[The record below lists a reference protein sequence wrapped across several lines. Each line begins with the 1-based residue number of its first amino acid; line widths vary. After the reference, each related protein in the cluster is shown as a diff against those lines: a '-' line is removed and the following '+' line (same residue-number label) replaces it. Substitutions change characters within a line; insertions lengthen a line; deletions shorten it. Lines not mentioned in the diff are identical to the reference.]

1 MFYLY
6 WRDIIFFTLPL
17 YFIIIKNHYMITIFT
32 CKFIFL
38 ILHAFYSDETST
50 TNNISNNESWE
61 ISKLFIRE
69 VKYILICTL
78 LFFFLKK
85 LRITNFFTFSCE
97 FRLKFLYHSFYHSNF
112 TEIIRCDNKIELLIT
127 IIAKCVIFLHILRN
141 VKC

>member
-1 MFYLY
+1 
-6 WRDIIFFTLPL
+6 
-17 YFIIIKNHYMITIFT
+17 MITIFT

-78 LFFFLKK
+78 LFFFKETTNYEFFYIFI
-85 LRITNFFTFSCE
+85 RISFKIFVSFFLSF
-97 FRLKFLYHSFYHSNF
+97 KFHGNY
-112 TEIIRCDNKIELLIT
+112 TMR
-127 IIAKCVIFLHILRN
+127 
-141 VKC
+141 